1 MNEFLLFI
9 KSGRTSNTKS
19 FVNEFIILFLI
30 VFILGI
36 SISLLKG
43 VFFDI
48 EMISEEDFEKLN
60 WKTFLS
66 YVLIIPI
73 IEEIIF
79 RAPLLI
85 PKAKIY
91 SLLISVVIIFS
102 SIIYIENDA
111 TQIIVVISILF
122 LEIIYWKNKKIMEF
136 INEFIRR
143 NFFLLVILSSISFGL
158 FHMWNY
164 EKIDLITFIS
174 VIGRIIAGFYFAFIV
189 TKYNLKS
196 SCFLHGINN
205 TIPFL
210 ILILV
215 GK

>member
-19 FVNEFIILFLI
+19 FVNDFIILFLI

-36 SISLLKG
+36 SISFLKG
-43 VFFDI
+43 VYFDI